1 MAVYNAANTITECIQ
16 SILNQTFPDFKVIV
30 LNDLSTD
37 NTVELIKAF
46 QSDKIE
52 IVNFKKK
59 GFINAL
65 NTGLGL
71 CDTEYIVR
79 MDSDDIML
87 TNKLEEQVR
96 FMDAN
101 QHIVAAGSY
110 VETFGKY
117 KRRWTRFSTGTEQVK
132 RNFFWFN
139 SINNPSSI
147 IRRKVIVENNILYKR
162 PYAFID
168 GDKDYALAEDYKF
181 WRDLLKVGNLTN
193 IPKVLL
199 RYRIHDAQAGIAKKR
214 AQDAVARKIRREGL
228 MDFIASYGI
237 NLSEI
242 KTSAHKIS
250 LFNQLK
256 TLQVKKKDKW
266 HLVMS
271 QYMLI
276 QSTPEL
282 KFWRFLVLIL
292 TSNLMLDR
300 NRLELLWK
308 MIIVKVGVSKKIMI

>member
-1 MAVYNAANTITECIQ
+1 MAVYNAADTITECMQ
-16 SILNQTFPDFKVIV
+16 SILNQTFADFKIIV

-37 NTVELIKAF
+37 NTVELIEAF
-46 QSDKIE
+46 QSEKIE
-52 IVNFKKK
+52 IIHFKKK

-65 NTGLGL
+65 NTGLDL
-71 CDTEYIVR
+71 CDTEYIAR
-79 MDSDDIML
+79 MDADDMML
-87 TNKLEEQVR
+87 PNRLEQQVR
-96 FMDAN
+96 FMDA
-101 QHIVAAGSY
+101 HPDIAAAGSY

-117 KRRWTRFSTGTEQVK
+117 KRKWTRFSPGIKQLK

-147 IRRKVIVENNILYKR
+147 IRRQVMVENNILYQR

-181 WRDLLKVGNLTN
+181 WCDLLKVGNLAN

-199 RYRIHDAQAGIAKKR
+199 RYRIHDAQVGIAKKR
-214 AQDAVARKIRREGL
+214 IQDAVARKIRQESL
-228 MDFIASYGI
+228 IDFIAGYGI
-237 NLSEI
+237 NLSNI
-242 KTSAHKIS
+242 NTSANKVS

-256 TLQVKKKDKW
+256 TLQVEKKDKS
-266 HLVMS
+266 HLAMS
-271 QYMLI
+271 KYMLI

-282 KFWRFLVLIL
+282 KFWRFLVLVV

-300 NRLELLWK
+300 RSHELLWK
-308 MIIVKVGVSKKIMI
+308 IIATKTAVNKKYMI